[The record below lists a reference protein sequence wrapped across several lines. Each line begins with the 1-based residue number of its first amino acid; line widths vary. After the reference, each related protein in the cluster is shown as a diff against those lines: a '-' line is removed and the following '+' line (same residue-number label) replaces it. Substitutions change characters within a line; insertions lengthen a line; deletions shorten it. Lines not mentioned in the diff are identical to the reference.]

1 MERRYIRKDGKLI
14 WVRGS
19 IAILRDNAENPRLM
33 IVLIEDITDQK
44 EAEDTIEAQH
54 EEIQAMFDKTIVGIV
69 NTSLDGA
76 ILRINQKLCDIFGYS
91 EEEIREFTFPSLNF
105 PDDLD
110 ATREKIQQC
119 IPGDIT
125 NFTLE
130 KRFVRKDGT
139 FFWASASSTLV
150 RDTSSKPRFFSTFIT
165 DITDQVQNKLELSHK
180 LEMEHVLS
188 EISEKFTGIYQF
200 DIIINE
206 SLQMLS
212 EYFQI
217 TQSHIHI
224 LDPDSNLFVS
234 NYDYYLNNKENPDQS
249 IKNIKA
255 IQFPWLFEL
264 LNAQKGRND

>member
-1 MERRYIRKDGKLI
+1 MLWIFRSSKRANAQLKATFEQKAVGIAHMAMDGHYLLVNQRFCEIVGYTEEELLRMRNQDVLKPSELSRLQFSIDQANAGESQFNSMERRYIRKDGKLI

-76 ILRINQKLCDIFGYS
+76 ILRINQRLCDIFGYS
-91 EEEIREFTFPSLNF
+91 EEEIRELTFPSLNF
-105 PDDLD
+105 PDDFN

-119 IPGDIT
+119 ISGDIT

-139 FFWASASSTLV
+139 FFWASS
-150 RDTSSKPRFFSTFIT
+150 FI
-165 DITDQVQNKLELSHK
+165 
-180 LEMEHVLS
+180 HV
-188 EISEKFTGIYQF
+188 G
-200 DIIINE
+200 
-206 SLQMLS
+206 
-212 EYFQI
+212 
-217 TQSHIHI
+217 
-224 LDPDSNLFVS
+224 P
-234 NYDYYLNNKENPDQS
+234 
-249 IKNIKA
+249 
-255 IQFPWLFEL
+255 
-264 LNAQKGRND
+264 